1 MPIEFSSSE
10 AEAYYQ
16 QALSHEDQDEKEEAR
31 KNYRLV
37 AAIDPL
43 HPEVWCRLGL
53 VSPAGEDYAAFDN
66 ALRCRALNAEELYW
80 RGRAALAYHHDVD
93 PLRDWAASVGL
104 DPRVAHRGIEHHTST
119 FDYYEGRWYPGWE
132 QDQLSA
138 HTPKLRFWELQM
150 QCYHQ
155 LVALYPTEPE
165 YRCDRAAFYE
175 NHDHLPEALADYN
188 AALKLGAHPYYH
200 KRRGPIRLMLR
211 DFKGALQDFTH
222 DKGSS
227 DWRVHGPRIHYR
239 APDQPHGRWVQAV
252 EDFEGAGLKEPS
264 RPLYL
269 KQRFEHYARWGQH
282 ARALAAVEA
291 LVAAEPNRADLL
303 ELRIE
308 CRLALPECEWNVA
321 DLLADYEWLAQAP
334 RPRTKA
340 ELAVRCRTSADDD
353 PLGEQCRQLHRCAW
367 AHHRLGNFAAA
378 EQCFAAAVA
387 VPPGKTETD
396 DSRWSSRGCYWS
408 LPIHDPAYLLWQ
420 LQQQLPKNRARA
432 RSYWIATWWM
442 ACAIAKVP
450 YQLMPNMAEAFELYL
465 PLSLPPQGHH
475 ATPPASARY
484 EQALALCAAGA
495 EQADP
500 AYAGLYE
507 ALWHNVHKSRLR
519 QALNEPTATPASR
532 EAALAR
538 YDAACL
544 SGAFCPPA

>member
-1 MPIEFSSSE
+1 MSIEFSSSE

-16 QALSHEDQDEKEEAR
+16 KALAHEDQDEKEEAR

-175 NHDHLPEALADYN
+175 NHDHLPEALTDYN
-188 AALKLGAHPYYH
+188 AALKLGAHAYYRE
-200 KRRGPIRLMLR
+200 RRGPIRLMLR

-291 LVAAEPNRADLL
+291 LVAAEPNRADLR
-303 ELRIE
+303 ELRIK
-308 CRLALPECEWNVA
+308 CRLALPECDMA
-321 DLLADYEWLAQAP
+321 ALLVDYEWLAQVP
-334 RPRTKA
+334 RPKTQE
-340 ELAVRCRTSADDD
+340 ELRVHGRDPDYYD
-353 PLGEQCRQLHRCAW
+353 PLDEQCRQLHCCAW
-367 AHHRLGNFAAA
+367 IHHRLGNYAASL
-378 EQCFAAAVA
+378 QCFAAAVA
-387 VPPGKTETD
+387 VPSGEKTSD
-396 DSRWSSRGCYWS
+396 HSRGSSRGCFCS
-408 LPIHDPAYLLWQ
+408 LLPVHDVPYLLWQ
-420 LQQQLPKNRARA
+420 LQQQLPRNWATA
-432 RSYWIATWWM
+432 RSHWIATWWM

-450 YQLMPNMAEAFELYL
+450 YQLVPNLAEASEAYLY
-465 PLSLPPQGHH
+465 LSLPPQDSYETH
-475 ATPPASARY
+475 PDPARY
-484 EQALALCAAGA
+484 EQALALCTAGA
-495 EQADP
+495 EQAAP
-500 AYAGLYE
+500 EHAGLYN
-507 ALWHNVHKSRLR
+507 ALRSNIHKSELR
-519 QALNEPTATPASR
+519 QALNEPTATPASK

-538 YDAACL
+538 YDAACAL
-544 SGAFCPPA
+544 EGLRAQG